1 MLSLIST
8 NNLLGGLYP
17 RFYSSLLARRILLK
31 CEVKVLTFGSMLHV
45 PEADIS
51 SPTVPASSLRCDDES
66 LSEQIWVPR

>member
-8 NNLLGGLYP
+8 NSLLGGLYP

-31 CEVKVLTFGSMLHV
+31 CEVKVLTFGSLLHV
-45 PEADIS
+45 PEADT